1 MNAGRH
7 YIGYELNKEYYEY
20 SIQRIESHVITVRN
34 RLRQRSLDELDMP
47 YSIEEEGEV
56 DDDS

>member
-1 MNAGRH
+1 M
-7 YIGYELNKEYYEY
+7 NKEYYEY